1 MSRTTFGMF
10 RQSRAPQSLGNC
22 ARDIPGLAALV
33 NEATEQAVKAGG
45 ETGFWGCWQKM
56 AFAVDPADPY
66 ITLPRDVARLINI
79 AVCKFPIRIQN
90 SFFEYLEAGIGV
102 QPTTCNSECQF
113 LETYDRGTFP
123 TFRDLDVTGNPK
135 VIRLY
140 PTDQRDV
147 GRRVFIQGKD
157 SNGTVLRS
165 LDNGVDVPGIYVTL
179 ETPFTDTEFQF
190 GEDSGDHP
198 ITGVQK
204 DLTVSDVR
212 MYEVDVETGEMV
224 LLSLLQPSE
233 LVSCYRRYFLN
244 GLPNSCCQADEE
256 QDTVAVTALA
266 KLEFVPV
273 AVDQDYLMIGNIP
286 ALKALCESVRYGEI
300 DNPQALAMSK
310 VKWDKGIKMLN
321 QELQHYLGRQNP
333 ALHFAPFRTA
343 TLRRAGVGYVV

>member
-10 RQSRAPQSLGNC
+10 RQSRAPQSLGEC
-22 ARDIPGLAALV
+22 AKNIPALAAIV
-33 NEATEQAVKAGG
+33 NEATEQAVKAAG
-45 ETGFWGCWQKM
+45 ETGWFGTWQRM
-56 AFAVDPADPY
+56 AFNVTPSDPY
-66 ITLPRDVARLINI
+66 ITLPREVARLINI
-79 AVCKFPIRIQN
+79 APCKYPIRIQN
-90 SFFEYLEAGIGV
+90 EFYEYLEAGIGV
-102 QPTTCNSECQF
+102 QPSSCNAHCEF

-123 TFRDLDVTGNPK
+123 TFRDLDVSGNPK

-147 GRRVFIQGKD
+147 GKRVLIQGKD

-165 LDNGVDVPGIYVTL
+165 LDNGVDINGVYIKL

-204 DLTVSDVR
+204 DQTISDVR
-212 MYEVDVETGEMV
+212 MYQVDVVSGEMT

-244 GLPNSCCQADEE
+244 GLPNSCCEGDET
-256 QDTVAVTALA
+256 QDTVAVTAMA

-273 AVDQDYLMIGNIP
+273 SVDQDYLMIGNIP

-321 QELQHYLGRQNP
+321 YELVHYLGRQMP
-333 ALHFAPFRTA
+333 AIRFSPFRTA
-343 TLRRAGVGYVV
+343 SLRKAGVGYVV